1 MTTADPS
8 LPRSLGAPAPSGATE
23 RFGAAVRSLRTRGV
37 AGRADRALL
46 LVGGLLLP
54 LGVLV
59 VVLGWLGAS
68 HNVLVFEQVPYVISG
83 GLLGLALTIVGGFVY
98 FNYWQAVG
106 VRESRSQHRE
116 LLAALDRIES
126 VMARGAGAGL
136 PATPT
141 VPAAGAVPGG
151 AGPAGVR
158 APAAPTLVATT
169 SGSMMH
175 RPDCPVV
182 AGRDN
187 LRAVSPGQEGLEAC
201 RICDP
206 LGAVADQR

>member
-1 MTTADPS
+1 MSTADPS
-8 LPRSLGAPAPSGATE
+8 LPRNLGAPAPSEATD
-23 RFGAAVRSLRTRGV
+23 RFATAVRSLRTRAT

-83 GLLGLALTIVGGFVY
+83 GLLGLALTVVGGFVY

-126 VMARGAGAGL
+126 AMQGGAGALVPPTPSL
-136 PATPT
+136 P
-141 VPAAGAVPGG
+141 PAVTASGG
-151 AGPAGVR
+151 APG
-158 APAAPTLVATT
+158 PAAPGLVATA

-187 LRAVSPGQEGLEAC
+187 LRAVSPGREDLEPC

-206 LGAVADQR
+206 LGTVAERR

>member
-1 MTTADPS
+1 MTTAEPS

-23 RFGAAVRSLRTRGV
+23 RFGAAVRSLRTRGG

-46 LVGGLLLP
+46 LIGGLLLP

-83 GLLGLALTIVGGFVY
+83 GLLGLALTVVGGFVY

-126 VMARGAGAGL
+126 LMASGQGAL
-136 PATPT
+136 VPSTSTPT
-141 VPAAGAVPGG
+141 RTPPGAAAGGAPSGG
-151 AGPAGVR
+151 AS
-158 APAAPTLVATT
+158 TLVATT

-187 LRAVSPGQEGLEAC
+187 LRAVPPGQEGLEPC